1 MDSNITHSNIA
12 PSPIVTCCMIPVPES
27 EPIVTCCGNLV
38 SQHEL
43 VAAPEVL
50 PKISNEM
57 KDILKA
63 YIRALNWF
71 RTEPNN
77 FNLGKLGFYQKAD
90 HFLVTRNFQGFSGS
104 VKIYSNRLEII
115 SNMYRHHIRGT
126 MDVDTIKRSLIIMC
140 NLSTI
145 YRGIEPFNPVTVE
158 QKKDGVEVTFY
169 GFSDHVFFIPYDDLE
184 NSTDYPRPA
193 VVKQLPPV
201 SEPLPA
207 PTTRTNEFKSDDD
220 LYG

>member
-1 MDSNITHSNIA
+1 MYIIITKKTTKMDSNITPSNIT
-12 PSPIVTCCMIPVPES
+12 PSPIVTCCMTPVPES

-38 SQHEL
+38 LQHEL
-43 VAAPEVL
+43 VAAPKVL
-50 PKISNEM
+50 PKISNQM

-77 FNLGKLGFYQKAD
+77 FNLGKLGFYRKAD
-90 HFLVTRNFQGFSGS
+90 YFLVTRNFQGFSGS
-104 VKIYSNRLEII
+104 VKIYCNRLEII

-126 MDVDTIKRSLIIMC
+126 MNVDIIKRALIIMC

-145 YRGIEPFNPVTVE
+145 YRGIEPFNPLTAE
-158 QKKDGVEVTFY
+158 QKRDGLEVYLY
-169 GFSDHVFFIPYDDLE
+169 GFPDICFFIPYD
-184 NSTDYPRPA
+184 
-193 VVKQLPPV
+193 
-201 SEPLPA
+201 EPEQFIEYNRHA
-207 PTTRTNEFKSDDD
+207 PTTRTNEFQIEDD